1 MAKISVSI
9 EDALVEGLKR
19 EAGGNVSRFVSEAVR
34 EAVSRSQMLRGLAE
48 LDAELGPVDPGLR
61 DEIRGLFSDVIAE
74 NARVVAVKGTRAKA
88 GSRRKAPSKN
98 AAKVAKGARTGTS
111 SPPVASRGSSRG

>member
-9 EDALVEGLKR
+9 DDELVEGLKR
-19 EAGGNVSRFVSEAVR
+19 EAAGNVSRFVSNAVR

-48 LDAELGPVDPGLR
+48 LDAEFGSVDPDLR

-74 NARVVAVKGTRAKA
+74 NARMVAVAGTQPQA

-98 AAKVAKGARTGTS
+98 AVKLAKRARTGKI
-111 SPPVASRGSSRG
+111 SPPAASRASSRG